1 MRIRCPHCQNLV
13 EVVEDDPLS
22 EITCPTC
29 GSSFHLISGDT
40 TQTYD
45 AGGSRTIGHFELVQ
59 HLGQGYMGSVW
70 KSHDM
75 KLDRTVAIKIP
86 RRENLPLED
95 VEQFMREARA
105 AAQLSHPNIVP
116 IHEVGREG
124 DTFYIVA
131 DYVEG
136 ATLADWL
143 TGDQK
148 LSFAEA
154 AELCAKIADALE
166 HAHEA
171 GVIHRD
177 LKPANIMLD
186 TNMEPHLMDFGLAK
200 REAGEITMTM
210 EGKVLGTPA
219 YMAPEQAKGASHYAD
234 RRADV
239 YSLGVILFELLTGE
253 RPFRGN
259 VRMLLHQ
266 VINDDAPSP
275 RRYTSRVPKDLET
288 IVLKC
293 LEKKPERR
301 YDKAAELAADLRRWL
316 AKEPIE
322 ARPIGACSAV
332 CGGVS
337 GDRRL
342 LHYGW
347 L

>member
-1 MRIRCPHCQNLV
+1 MIRSAKSLALRVAVVFISLV
-13 EVVEDDPLS
+13 VTPPKRMTLAA
-22 EITCPTC
+22 
-29 GSSFHLISGDT
+29 
-40 TQTYD
+40 Q
-45 AGGSRTIGHFELVQ
+45 TIGHFELVQ

-143 TGDQK
+143 TGDRNS
-148 LSFAEA
+148 SFAEA

-322 ARPIGACSAV
+322 ARPIGRCSAV